1 MPQETHQETDNT
13 QTTQLTK
20 EEQEALTNDLNAV
33 LEKHNAEISITS
45 QLHIG
50 RSQTKPQTD
59 EQK

>member
-1 MPQETHQETDNT
+1 MPQETEN
-13 QTTQLTK
+13 TQLTK

-45 QLHIG
+45 QLHIT
-50 RSQTKPQTD
+50 RTQTK